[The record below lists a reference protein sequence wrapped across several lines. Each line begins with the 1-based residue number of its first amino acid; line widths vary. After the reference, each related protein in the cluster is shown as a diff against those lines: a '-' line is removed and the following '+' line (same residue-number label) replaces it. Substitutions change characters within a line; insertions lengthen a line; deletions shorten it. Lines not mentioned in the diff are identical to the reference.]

1 MRIDSIKNG
10 IVIDHIPAGKAMQLY
25 NMLGLDALECP
36 VAVLKNVYSSKL
48 GKKDIIKIDADVNIN
63 FDIVGLLSP
72 NATVNV
78 IRDGKTVEKKH
89 IDLPEKVERIVK
101 CKNPRCITTTEPGIE
116 HTFLL
121 TNREKVEY
129 RCLYCDTKAELNTL

>member
-1 MRIDSIKNG
+1 MNIDGIKNG
-10 IVIDHIPAGKAMQLY
+10 IVIDHITPGKAMQLY
-25 NMLGLDALECP
+25 SMLGLDLLDCSVALIR
-36 VAVLKNVYSSKL
+36 NVQSKKM

-89 IDLPEKVERIVK
+89 IDLPEKVEKIVK

-129 RCLYCDTKAELNTL
+129 RCLYCDTKAELYTL